1 LKFLS
6 ITIDKSF
13 KPSLTSPCHSVCSFR
28 VSRSEDQNQ
37 VPTVDKAAFA
47 KELSAK
53 TRSGIDARPAW
64 VSESLFPFAS
74 RFVRI
79 QDAQLHYVDE
89 GAGPALL
96 FLHGSPMWSF
106 MFRYTIGA
114 LRARFRC
121 IAVDMPGLG
130 LSTAPVACGREFE
143 RNSTY
148 YRMFLQELDLRD
160 VTLIAHATAAPSALR
175 MIISEQKRA
184 AGVVITNSFAWSM
197 RAFPSIWRFVRVVSS
212 PPFRLLNEHLN
223 LLPRLT
229 TRIGRSSGRF
239 NEAECAAILG
249 PYRQPE
255 ARRHLGSLLYGLR
268 AEVPFFEALRADL
281 PKLRTT
287 PLLLLY
293 GIKDHG
299 YQAGFLKQWKSVVPE
314 ASVILLQRSGHFAP
328 EDEPETFTAALS
340 EWLARRGARQPSA
353 SV

>member
-1 LKFLS
+1 M
-6 ITIDKSF
+6 
-13 KPSLTSPCHSVCSFR
+13 LTV
-28 VSRSEDQNQ
+28 N
-37 VPTVDKAAFA
+37 KAAFA

-53 TRSGIDARPAW
+53 NRSGLNARPAW
-64 VSESLFPFAS
+64 VSETLFPFTS

-79 QDAQLHYVDE
+79 EDAQLHYVDE
-89 GAGPALL
+89 GTGPTLL

-106 MFRYTIGA
+106 MFRHTIGA
-114 LRARFRC
+114 LRAQFRC
-121 IAVDMPGLG
+121 VAVDMPGLG
-130 LSTAPVACGREFE
+130 LSMAPVACGSEFE
-143 RNSTY
+143 RNSSY
-148 YRMFLQELDLRD
+148 YRKFVQHFDLRN

-175 MIISEQKRA
+175 MIISEQGRA

-197 RAFPSIWRFVRVVSS
+197 RAFPSMWRFVRVVSS
-212 PPFRLLNEHLN
+212 RPFRILNERLN

-239 NEAECAAILG
+239 GEAECAAILG
-249 PYRQPE
+249 PYQQPD

-299 YQAGFLKQWKSVVPE
+299 YQAGFLEQWKSMVPE
-314 ASVILLQRSGHFAP
+314 ASVTLLEKSGHFAP
-328 EDEPETFTAALS
+328 EDEPETYTAALS
-340 EWLARRGARQPSA
+340 EWLAQRGASQPSA
-353 SV
+353 SVQRRSG

>member
-1 LKFLS
+1 
-6 ITIDKSF
+6 
-13 KPSLTSPCHSVCSFR
+13 
-28 VSRSEDQNQ
+28 

-53 TRSGIDARPAW
+53 TLPGTYTRPVW
-64 VSESLFPFAS
+64 ISETLFPFGS
-74 RFVRI
+74 RSVRI
-79 QDAQLHYVDE
+79 EDAQLHYVDE
-89 GAGPALL
+89 GTGPTLL

-106 MFRYTIGA
+106 MFRHAIGS
-114 LRARFRC
+114 LRTRFRC

-143 RNSTY
+143 RNATY
-148 YRMFLQELDLRD
+148 YRKFVQHLDLRN

-175 MIISEQKRA
+175 MIISEQRRA

-197 RAFPSIWRFVRVVSS
+197 QAFPPMWRFIRVVSS
-212 PPFRLLNEHLN
+212 GPFRILNERLN

-229 TRIGRSSGRF
+229 TRIGRSSGRLS
-239 NEAECAAILG
+239 EAECAAILG
-249 PYRQPE
+249 PYRQRD

-299 YQAGFLKQWKSVVPE
+299 YQAGFLDEWTRVLPE
-314 ASVILLQRSGHFAP
+314 ASVTLLRNSGHFAP

-340 EWLARRGARQPSA
+340 EWLGQCGTLQPSA
-353 SV
+353 SVQGLSG

>member
-1 LKFLS
+1 ML
-6 ITIDKSF
+6 
-13 KPSLTSPCHSVCSFR
+13 
-28 VSRSEDQNQ
+28 
-37 VPTVDKAAFA
+37 TVDKAAFA
-47 KELSAK
+47 NELSAK
-53 TRSGIDARPAW
+53 TRSGLNARPAW

-89 GAGPALL
+89 GAGHTLL

-106 MFRYTIGA
+106 MFRHTIGA

-130 LSTAPVACGREFE
+130 LSRAPVACGREFE

-148 YRMFLQELDLRD
+148 YGMFLQELDLTD

-175 MIISEQKRA
+175 MIISEQRRA

-197 RAFPSIWRFVRVVSS
+197 RAFPSMWRLVRVVSS
-212 PPFRLLNEHLN
+212 RPFRILNEHLN

-249 PYRQPE
+249 PYRQLD

-314 ASVILLQRSGHFAP
+314 ASVTLLQRSGHFAP

-340 EWLARRGARQPSA
+340 EWLARRGASQPSA
-353 SV
+353 SVQRLSG